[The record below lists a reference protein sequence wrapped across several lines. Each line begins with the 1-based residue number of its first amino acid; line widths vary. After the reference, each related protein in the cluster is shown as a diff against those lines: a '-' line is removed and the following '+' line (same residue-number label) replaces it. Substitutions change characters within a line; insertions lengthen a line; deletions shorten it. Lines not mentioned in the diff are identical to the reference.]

1 MNLKD
6 LIYTLWRNLEGGY
19 ISDDTRLN
27 YKSIR
32 TVVISAIGEAAL
44 DLAFKLRR
52 ADPDDPYPQFYNEYE
67 SAVEYDKKGGNFYAR
82 IQGRPIS
89 LDGVRSFDVRLSED
103 YMHRLSTE
111 FLPTNSRE
119 WFMLKKLPPVPKVI
133 YFLIGT
139 ERIVFTADMSDVNS
153 VLISQGFSVP
163 LEGDEDTDVF
173 VQVPEEI
180 GRVVQVNALNIL
192 NGNLRQSDRANDG
205 VPIS

>member
-19 ISDDTRLN
+19 IPDDTRFN

-44 DLAFKLRR
+44 DLAFKLRK

-82 IQGRPIS
+82 IQGRSIS

-133 YFLIGT
+133 YFLVGT
-139 ERIVFTADMSDVNS
+139 ERILFTADMSDVSS

>member
-19 ISDDTRLN
+19 IPDDTRFN

-52 ADPDDPYPQFYNEYE
+52 TDPDDPYPQFYNEYE

-82 IQGRPIS
+82 IQGKSIS

-133 YFLIGT
+133 YFLVGT